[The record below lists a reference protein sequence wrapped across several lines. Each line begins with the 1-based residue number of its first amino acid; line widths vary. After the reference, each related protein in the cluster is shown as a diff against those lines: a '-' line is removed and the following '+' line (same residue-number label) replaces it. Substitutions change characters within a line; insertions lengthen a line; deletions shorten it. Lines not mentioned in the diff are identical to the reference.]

1 VIFSAHRGH
10 ERIPR
15 DTKKR
20 LDGSPRTRRCRWRI
34 SPVAARVLHLSLP
47 PGEAAP
53 AARCKRGGHGAP
65 ASDFVPRKTESR
77 PWLAQSL
84 LWRCV
89 CYRESGGE
97 DKPRSI
103 AKEYG
108 EVCCGVQSPST
119 VLSEVNGRSD
129 RWAPPDPRTCGR
141 RSEALRPEPRGA
153 VISAVIV
160 ARSG

>member
-1 VIFSAHRGH
+1 MPVEDF
-10 ERIPR
+10 P
-15 DTKKR
+15 
-20 LDGSPRTRRCRWRI
+20 GSGAS
-34 SPVAARVLHLSLP
+34 SPSLSS

-65 ASDFVPRKTESR
+65 ASDFVPRETESR

-89 CYRESGGE
+89 CYQESRGE

-119 VLSEVNGRSD
+119 VLSRGE
-129 RWAPPDPRTCGR
+129 RT
-141 RSEALRPEPRGA
+141 S
-153 VISAVIV
+153 
-160 ARSG
+160 